1 MTVSSTTSKVSFSGN
16 GSTTAFAVSF
26 YFLANSDLKVTLRK
40 ADGTEVV
47 KTLTT
52 DYTVTGAGNTAGGTV
67 TMGTAPAS
75 GETLV
80 ITRNVSLTQ
89 PIDYQPNDL
98 FPANTHEQALDRL
111 TMITQQIN
119 ETLARA
125 IKVST
130 TNTIG
135 PPELTVDAATR
146 ANKVLSFDASG
157 ELAVTQELGTYKGNW
172 ASGTIYAVRSIIKDT
187 SNANIYI
194 CVTAHT
200 STGAQPISTNTD
212 SAKWALIVD
221 AAAAASSASA
231 AASSASAASSSAS
244 AAATSASNA
253 SSSASSASTSAST
266 ATTQASNAS
275 SSASSAST
283 SATNAASSA
292 TAAANSATAAA
303 ASAAAGLYRQ
313 VLDKNA
319 NYTVLAA
326 DQGTLF
332 RIDTSGGARTITLPQ
347 ISTVS
352 DGFKVSVVKWTGD
365 GNGVTIARSGSDT
378 INGATSSAIGAQ
390 YTQITFV
397 ADFETSQ
404 WLAVSSG
411 LGSTNVIVD
420 VFSGNN
426 STTAFTLS
434 GDPGSKNNTDIYI
447 SGVHQNHSTYTQ
459 SGTTITFSSAP
470 PSGSSNIEIVWTQ
483 PLAIGVA
490 SDGTVTPAKLS
501 TGGMSWD
508 TSGNVG
514 IGTSSPGYNLHV
526 KNGGGN
532 CFIAAQYGTGTI
544 GLLTAGSN
552 TVDLKAFNG
561 TNDVLTFT
569 TGASERMR
577 IDSSGN
583 VGIGTTP
590 SAWNYGNTMLQMQR
604 TQIFGD
610 VNTGWLQTNSTY
622 NSGFKYISNNFAL
635 QYYQDASLGKH
646 IWQTAASG
654 TAGNAITFT
663 QAMTLDSSGNLLVGG
678 TAYGAGNAG
687 LSLAKPDGSGCFSV
701 CAAGGSGYHWRFGN
715 VTNGIVGSISTTT
728 TTTTYSTSSDYRL
741 KEDIAPMSGAL
752 AKVTA
757 LKPVTYKWKVD
768 GSAGEGFIA
777 HELAEVVPQCVIG
790 EKDAMQSEQYQVG
803 TQTVTK
809 QRQVTDLRIEEREEI
824 VLVDGKRVLR
834 MVEHEI
840 EVPLFEE
847 VNVYNE
853 DGSLATV
860 TIPAVVDED
869 GNVVTPEMIVLRT
882 MQVPVMQEYDE
893 EEPVMGEREVPL
905 YQGIDTSFLV
915 ATLTAAIQE
924 LKAEFDAYKALHP

>member
-583 VGIGTTP
+583 
-590 SAWNYGNTMLQMQR
+590 
-604 TQIFGD
+604 
-610 VNTGWLQTNSTY
+610 
-622 NSGFKYISNNFAL
+622 
-635 QYYQDASLGKH
+635 
-646 IWQTAASG
+646 
-654 TAGNAITFT
+654 
-663 QAMTLDSSGNLLVGG
+663 LLVGG

-715 VTNGIVGSISTTT
+715 VTNGIVGSISTTI

-882 MQVPVMQEYDE
+882 MQAPVIQEYDE

>member
-583 VGIGTTP
+583 
-590 SAWNYGNTMLQMQR
+590 
-604 TQIFGD
+604 
-610 VNTGWLQTNSTY
+610 
-622 NSGFKYISNNFAL
+622 
-635 QYYQDASLGKH
+635 
-646 IWQTAASG
+646 
-654 TAGNAITFT
+654 
-663 QAMTLDSSGNLLVGG
+663 LLVGG

-882 MQVPVMQEYDE
+882 MQVPVIQEYDE

>member
-89 PIDYQPNDL
+89 PIDYQPNDP

-583 VGIGTTP
+583 
-590 SAWNYGNTMLQMQR
+590 
-604 TQIFGD
+604 
-610 VNTGWLQTNSTY
+610 
-622 NSGFKYISNNFAL
+622 
-635 QYYQDASLGKH
+635 
-646 IWQTAASG
+646 
-654 TAGNAITFT
+654 
-663 QAMTLDSSGNLLVGG
+663 LLVGG

-882 MQVPVMQEYDE
+882 MQAPVIQEYDE